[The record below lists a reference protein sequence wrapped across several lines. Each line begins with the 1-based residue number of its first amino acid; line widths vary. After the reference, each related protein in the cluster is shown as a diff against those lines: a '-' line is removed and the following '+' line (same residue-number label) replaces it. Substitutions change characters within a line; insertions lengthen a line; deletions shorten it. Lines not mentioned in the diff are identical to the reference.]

1 MDFSF
6 SNINV
11 FDDGCR
17 DSMATIIGGDYF
29 MVQLLNRVR
38 KTYKKGQGNEAPA
51 LFVTRE

>member
-11 FDDGCR
+11 FDDGCHE
-17 DSMATIIGGDYF
+17 SMATIIGGNYF
-29 MVQLLNRVR
+29 MVQLLNRGT
-38 KTYKKGQGNEAPA
+38 KNLQKGQGNEAPA